1 MEIDGEDTGIT
12 GGDTFKWSIDG
23 GASFNDF
30 EIEIIAGQSYTLSSG
45 VTVVFEQ
52 DVSNFHIGDRWRIR
66 AYPVNEIVE
75 VYSLGTYA
83 QRVRSLKQNLLKS
96 INRARNKGLL
106 SIIAV
111 DPLAKDA
118 SMHVSGLLPPE
129 LSGEQTVFL
138 RHDGNYPISE
148 PINIEVGST
157 NLVVEELLPSV
168 VQQQWK
174 HCGVEPLE

>member
-1 MEIDGEDTGIT
+1 M
-12 GGDTFKWSIDG
+12 
-23 GASFNDF
+23 
-30 EIEIIAGQSYTLSSG
+30 
-45 VTVVFEQ
+45 
-52 DVSNFHIGDRWRIR
+52 
-66 AYPVNEIVE
+66 
-75 VYSLGTYA
+75 
-83 QRVRSLKQNLLKS
+83 KQNLLKS

-157 NLVVEELLPSV
+157 NLVVEELLPLLSSSNGSTV
-168 VQQQWK
+168 ELNHWNKLETCNGLLEVRFVQVSDSGHK
-174 HCGVEPLE
+174 TYS